1 MRDIWKAYL
10 AYAAMFAAIW
20 LIWWM
25 GICDG
30 ITLEIAG
37 RATGQGTH
45 ILTVAGPDV
54 TGNCL
59 NWTITGGI

>member
-1 MRDIWKAYL
+1 MRAITAMCL
-10 AYAAMFAAIW
+10 AYVALFALIW

-25 GICDG
+25 GICDAV
-30 ITLEIAG
+30 TLEIAG

-45 ILTVAGPDV
+45 IFTVAGANV

-59 NWTITGGI
+59 NWTITN